1 MVEMMEANN
10 ALVHAT
16 DRSLILFDEIGRGT
30 ATYDGMA
37 LAQAIIEYVHQH
49 VRAKT
54 LFSTHYHELTALED
68 TLPRL
73 KNVHVGATEKNGELV
88 FLHKVSAGPADKSYG
103 IHVAKLA
110 GMPDQLLK
118 RADQILQ
125 KLENK
130 ETTLPTP
137 AAKQPASYQPAASS
151 ADRVQESTAP
161 ASAEPAPASAQP
173 APAVDANGQMEL
185 FAPAPKKTR
194 SNKGDKILHQL
205 KELNLMGMTPME
217 VMNQIYQWQ
226 EKLK

>member
-1 MVEMMEANN
+1 M
-10 ALVHAT
+10 
-16 DRSLILFDEIGRGT
+16 
-30 ATYDGMA
+30 
-37 LAQAIIEYVHQH
+37 
-49 VRAKT
+49 
-54 LFSTHYHELTALED
+54 
-68 TLPRL
+68 

-125 KLENK
+125 KLEDK
-130 ETTLPTP
+130 AAPLPTT
-137 AAKQPASYQPAASS
+137 AGARSNASYQPASS
-151 ADRVQESTAP
+151 ADRVQERP
-161 ASAEPAPASAQP
+161 SAADKPVAVSA
-173 APAVDANGQMEL
+173 APAVDANGQLEL
-185 FAPAPKKTR
+185 FGPAPKKDR
-194 SNKGDKILHQL
+194 STKGEKILRQL